1 MSEDYRRRYSS
12 DEMVEQRTL
21 IDISRFLESMGKHME
36 DYNLPELY
44 ENVEL
49 DDHGNFQEVTDEE
62 RINVSEQ
69 DLRAHGFLN
78 PEQLSAFEE
87 IINHV
92 TEKKPGAFFIDGP
105 GGTGKTY
112 LYKALLAAVRS
123 RKLIAIATATS
134 GAATNNMPGGRTSHS
149 RFKIPL
155 KLEGTPMCTVSKQSG
170 IAELLRRATLIIWDE
185 ASMSKRQAVEA
196 LDRTLKDITD
206 SCHPFG
212 GKIVVFGG
220 DFRQVLPVV
229 RRGTKAQII
238 DATLPMSPLWTYIKK
253 RKLTR
258 NMRASSDPWF
268 AQFLLNVGDGTEPS
282 IGNDFIRVPN
292 EMIIQYTI
300 EEESVNVLIETV
312 FPSLNENGHRTNYI
326 ASRAILSTKNEYV
339 DRLNQHMI
347 ESYPGEELIYHSID
361 TAEDDARGNYPSEF
375 LNSLGPNGLP
385 PHILK
390 LKRGCPVILL
400 RNLDPANGLCNGTR
414 LVCRNF
420 QKNVIDAEIATG
432 GHAGKRIFI
441 PRIPLSPP
449 DDDLFPFRFKRK
461 QFPVRLC
468 FAMTINKAQGQTI
481 PNVGVYL
488 PEPVFS
494 HGQLYVALSRGVS
507 RQNTKLLI
515 KPATGKK
522 TINAQKQ
529 KLYKYNKTELFT
541 KTLLVVFN
549 YQLSIY
555 KICQNNNFIYS
566 FTLNLWNHSHNKNAI
581 GKVSPRS

>member
-1 MSEDYRRRYSS
+1 M
-12 DEMVEQRTL
+12 Q
-21 IDISRFLESMGKHME
+21 
-36 DYNLPELY
+36 
-44 ENVEL
+44 
-49 DDHGNFQEVTDEE
+49 
-62 RINVSEQ
+62 
-69 DLRAHGFLN
+69 
-78 PEQLSAFEE
+78 
-87 IINHV
+87 HV

-134 GAATNNMPGGRTSHS
+134 GAAANNMPGGRTAHS

-196 LDRTLKDITD
+196 LDRTLQDVTD
-206 SCHPFG
+206 SLHPFG

-229 RRGTKAQII
+229 RRGTKAQIV

-253 RKLTR
+253 IKLTR

-282 IGNDFIRVPN
+282 IGNGFIRIPH
-292 EMIIQYTI
+292 EMIIPYTT
-300 EEESVNVLIETV
+300 EEESVNELIETV
-312 FPSLNENGHRTNYI
+312 FPSLNENGHRTDYI

-375 LNSLGPNGLP
+375 LNSLTPNGLP

-390 LKRGCPVILL
+390 LKKGCPIILL

-420 QKNVIDAEIATG
+420 QRNVIDAEIATG

-515 KPATGKK
+515 KSGANVDPEDGAC
-522 TINAQKQ
+522 
-529 KLYKYNKTELFT
+529 T
-541 KTLLVVFN
+541 KNVVYREVLRRN
-549 YQLSIY
+549 
-555 KICQNNNFIYS
+555 
-566 FTLNLWNHSHNKNAI
+566 
-581 GKVSPRS
+581 